1 MYETYI
7 TIHDSAVPGI
17 FKDQTFSIE
26 EMTKDEIL
34 DMVEQILDE
43 MAEAKEAPEEY
54 LSELYDEEGEDIE

>member
-7 TIHDSAVPGI
+7 TIHDSVVPGI

-43 MAEAKEAPEEY
+43 MSEAKEAPEEF
-54 LSELYDEEGEDIE
+54 LTELYDEEEVEE